1 MLTEVKEYKF
11 TKKFP
16 TPLQHIVNIL
26 LIVYIFLPPKVA
38 IHTAIGIIYEISFSL
53 IFLLLIVNQLYIV
66 LTRKFRQPSLIIDKN
81 QITFSK
87 YFLMKYRTIRIAEV
101 KNINE
106 LNQSFDNII
115 VITLLNNRK
124 IRLSLHG
131 YSEED
136 KKQISYAFN
145 ELKSEITV

>member
-1 MLTEVKEYKF
+1 
-11 TKKFP
+11 
-16 TPLQHIVNIL
+16 
-26 LIVYIFLPPKVA
+26 
-38 IHTAIGIIYEISFSL
+38 
-53 IFLLLIVNQLYIV
+53 
-66 LTRKFRQPSLIIDKN
+66 
-81 QITFSK
+81 
-87 YFLMKYRTIRIAEV
+87 MKYRTIRIAEV